1 MKMSSRTRSYRQT
14 ARADAA
20 AETERRIL
28 NAVRELIRE
37 RWYDEMTLQEIAA
50 HAGVTVKTVQR
61 RFGSKD
67 GVVREFFIS
76 AGRENAALRD
86 QVATGDIDAAI
97 AMIVEFYDSD
107 GSSILRCLSLE
118 ERFSAVTEVVETGRR
133 MHRAWVERV
142 FAPML
147 PEAPDA
153 RRTAVA
159 LLVVATDVYT
169 WKLLRRDAGL
179 SRAAVIQAMRELVSA
194 VTLPRKRT

>member
-1 MKMSSRTRSYRQT
+1 MNIPTRSYRQT

-28 NAVRELIRE
+28 NAVGELIRE
-37 RWYDEMTLQEIAA
+37 RWYDEMTLQDIAA
-50 HAGVTVKTVQR
+50 HAGVTVRTVQR

-67 GVVREFFIS
+67 GVVQEFFVR

-86 QVATGDIDAAI
+86 SVATGDIEAAI

-107 GSSILRCLSLE
+107 GNGILRCLSLE
-118 ERFSAVTEVVETGRR
+118 ERFTAVAEVVETGRR

-153 RRTAVA
+153 RRTTVA

-179 SRAAVIQAMRELVSA
+179 SRAAVMKAIRELVSA
-194 VTLPRKRT
+194 IILPRERI

>member
-1 MKMSSRTRSYRQT
+1 MNIPTRSYRQT

-28 NAVRELIRE
+28 NAVGELIRE
-37 RWYDEMTLQEIAA
+37 RWYDEMTLQDIAA
-50 HAGVTVKTVQR
+50 HAGVTVRTVQR

-67 GVVREFFIS
+67 GVVQEFFLW
-76 AGRENAALRD
+76 AGRQNTALRD
-86 QVATGDIDAAI
+86 SVATGDIDAAI

-107 GSSILRCLSLE
+107 GNAILRCLSLE
-118 ERFSAVTEVVETGRR
+118 ERFTAVTEVVEAGRR

-142 FAPML
+142 FAPLL

-153 RRTAVA
+153 RRTTVA

-179 SRAAVIQAMRELVSA
+179 SRAAVMQAMRELVSA
-194 VTLPRKRT
+194 IILPRERI

>member
-1 MKMSSRTRSYRQT
+1 MNILTRSYRQT

-28 NAVRELIRE
+28 NAVGALIRE
-37 RWYDEMTLQEIAA
+37 RWYDEMTLQDIAA
-50 HAGVTVKTVQR
+50 HAGVTARTVQR

-67 GVVREFFIS
+67 GVVQEFFVR

-86 QVATGDIDAAI
+86 SVATGDIDAAI

-107 GSSILRCLSLE
+107 GNAILRCLSLE
-118 ERFSAVTEVVETGRR
+118 ERFTAVTVVVEAGRR

-147 PEAPDA
+147 PEAADA

-159 LLVVATDVYT
+159 LIVVATDVYT

-179 SRAAVIQAMRELVSA
+179 SQAAVKNAMRELVSA
-194 VTLPRKRT
+194 IILPRERI

>member
-1 MKMSSRTRSYRQT
+1 MKMNNPTRSYRQT

-28 NAVRELIRE
+28 NAVGELIRE
-37 RWYDEMTLQEIAA
+37 RWYDEMSLQDIAA
-50 HAGVTVKTVQR
+50 HAGVTARTVQR

-67 GVVREFFIS
+67 GVIREFFVW
-76 AGRENAALRD
+76 AARENTALRD
-86 QVATGDIDAAI
+86 SVAIGDLDGAI
-97 AMIVEFYDSD
+97 TMIVGSYESD
-107 GSSILRCLSLE
+107 GDAILRFLSLE
-118 ERFSAVTEVVETGRR
+118 ERFPAVAEVVETGRR

-179 SRAAVIQAMRELVSA
+179 SRAAVMKAMRELVSG
-194 VTLPRKRT
+194 VTLPRERT